1 MLTGL
6 LLTWQPAWATQVQLA
21 PSKLSAPL
29 IAAVIETAV
38 AFIAPRTLQAT
49 SVPQLTLWGLRGLT
63 ALDPAM
69 SVEIREGSLRL
80 MVGKTPVF
88 ERPAPADATE
98 AAWAVAA
105 AELAQAAALKS
116 TAVQEAGSSGMLRN
130 FFDELFNHL
139 DPYSRYVPPD
149 AADRGRSRR
158 VGEAGTGLQ
167 LARRGT
173 EIVVA
178 RVVPDSP
185 AEASALRPGDRL
197 VSVDDRPTQGQE
209 LDAVASWL
217 TGDEGAP
224 LMLKLRDRNGRLRTV
239 ELERQVIAPDTVS
252 SIRVG
257 DTLVLR
263 VSAFSRDTDQRLARE
278 LARSLAG
285 AGTKIGGIVLDL
297 RGNRGGLLRQA
308 IAAADLVL
316 DGGLVAT
323 TAGRHPQASNQWWA
337 TEGDVTGGRPLV
349 VLVDG
354 RSASAAEIL
363 AAGLADRGRAVVVGS
378 STLGKGLV
386 QTVATLPDGGE
397 LFVTWSRV
405 LAPDGWPIQG
415 LGVLPQ
421 ICTSVGQDAVEQH
434 VAALLRGEQPFTA
447 ALARHHAARA
457 PLPAAQIVDIRN
469 SCPAAEG
476 READMAVAKRLL
488 SNPLAYSAA
497 LLPTPLQIGMQGL
510 ETR

>member
-6 LLTWQPAWATQVQLA
+6 LLTWQPAWAAQVQPA
-21 PSKLSAPL
+21 PSKFSAPL
-29 IAAVIETAV
+29 IAAVVETAI

-49 SVPQLTLWGLRGLT
+49 SVPQLTLWGLRGLMS
-63 ALDPAM
+63 LDPAM
-69 SVEIREGSLRL
+69 SVEIRDGSLRL

-88 ERPAPADATE
+88 ERPAPADVTE
-98 AAWAVAA
+98 AAWAAA
-105 AELAQAAALKS
+105 ATELAQAAALKS
-116 TAVQEAGSSGMLRN
+116 MAVQEAGSSGMLRS

-149 AADRGRSRR
+149 ATDRSRSRR
-158 VGEAGTGLQ
+158 VGEAGIGLQ

-197 VSVDDRPTQGQE
+197 MSVDDRLTQGQE
-209 LDAVASWL
+209 LDAVAAWL
-217 TGDEGAP
+217 TGDEGTP
-224 LMLKLRDRNGRLRTV
+224 LVLKLRDRNGRLRTV
-239 ELERQVIAPDTVS
+239 GLERQVIAPDTVS

-278 LARSLAG
+278 LARNLTSAG
-285 AGTKIGGIVLDL
+285 SKIRGIVLDL

-386 QTVATLPDGGE
+386 QTVATLPNGGE

-457 PLPAAQIVDIRN
+457 PLPAAQIVEIRN

-476 READMAVAKRLL
+476 HEADMTVAKRLL
-488 SNPLAYSAA
+488 SNPMAYSAA

>member
-1 MLTGL
+1 MGL
-6 LLTWQPAWATQVQLA
+6 LLTWQPALAAQVQPA
-21 PSKLSAPL
+21 PKLSVPL
-29 IAAVIETAV
+29 ITAVVETAV

-49 SVPQLTLWGLRGLT
+49 SLQQLTSWGLRGLT
-63 ALDPAM
+63 ALDPALV
-69 SVEIREGSLRL
+69 VEVRDGSFRL
-80 MVGKTPVF
+80 MAGKTPVF
-88 ERPAPADATE
+88 EQPAPADAME
-98 AAWAVAA
+98 AAAWAAAVAKM
-105 AELAQAAALKS
+105 AQAAALTS
-116 TAVQEAGSSGMLRN
+116 TAVQEAGSSGMLRS

-139 DPYSRYVPPD
+139 DPYSRYVPPE
-149 AADRGRSRR
+149 AADRSRSRR

-185 AEASALRPGDRL
+185 AEAAALRPGDRL
-197 VSVDDRPTQGQE
+197 VSVGDRLTQGQE
-209 LDAVASWL
+209 LSAVAAWL
-217 TGDEGAP
+217 TGDDGTP
-224 LMLKLRDRNGRLRTV
+224 LMIKLRDRNGRFRTV

-257 DTLVLR
+257 DALVLR

-337 TEGDVTGGRPLV
+337 TEGDMTGGRPLV

-386 QTVATLPDGGE
+386 QTVATLPNGGE

-421 ICTSVGQDAVEQH
+421 VCTSVGLDAVEQH

-447 ALARHHAARA
+447 ALARHRAARA
-457 PLPAAQIVDIRN
+457 PLPAAQIVEIRN

-476 READMAVAKRLL
+476 READMTVARRLL
-488 SNPLAYSAA
+488 SNPTAYSAA

-510 ETR
+510 EAR